1 MLPGAEP
8 APPVGSAGPVLRA
21 VGLEV
26 GYGLPVCAPI
36 TLELSAGECVAVLG
50 PNGSGKSTFLLS
62 VVGLRPPL
70 GGSLEVLGG
79 AVDER
84 AASFRAAV
92 SSAMGDDAF
101 FPALTV
107 REHVQLTA
115 HGHGVAEPDE
125 LVEGLLTEFG
135 LTGRADALPS
145 ALSSGQRRRLLLAA
159 ALARPRSLL
168 VLDEPEQRLDAGM
181 RRRLAHRLVEECGG
195 GGAVLLA
202 CHDAELVAAAATSA
216 LLLTEAAAEVVSA
229 ADGAAALSGL

>member
-1 MLPGAEP
+1 VLPGAEP

-159 ALARPRSLL
+159 ALARPRSL

-181 RRRLAHRLVEECGG
+181 RRRLAHRLVEECAG

>member
-1 MLPGAEP
+1 VPPGAEP
-8 APPVGSAGPVLRA
+8 APPVGTAGPVLRA

-70 GGSLEVLGG
+70 GGSLEVLGA

-84 AASFRAAV
+84 AAGFRTAV
-92 SSAMGDDAF
+92 SSALGDDAF

-107 REHVQLTA
+107 REHLLLTA
-115 HGHGVAEPDE
+115 YGHGVAAPDE
-125 LVEGLLTEFG
+125 AVDDLLAEFG
-135 LTGRADALPS
+135 LAGRAEALPS
-145 ALSSGQRRRLLLAA
+145 ALSSGQRRRLVLAA

-181 RRRLAHRLVEECGG
+181 RRRLADRLQQECAD
-195 GGAVLLA
+195 GGAVLFA
-202 CHDAELVAAAATSA
+202 CHDAELVGAAASSA
-216 LLLTEAAAEVVSA
+216 LLLTETAAEVVPA
-229 ADGAAALSGL
+229 ADGAVALGRL